1 MKALALGLALLVPV
15 AAADAPP
22 RQAAAPAASEKGKA
36 VFQQAC
42 ATCHMM
48 DDSGVPNMQPSLD
61 GGNKTVQ
68 GNPDVLIALVLKGAE
83 GVLPAKRER
92 YVNQMPA
99 FDTLADDEIAAV
111 LTYVRS
117 SFGNKAPAVTVKQ
130 VAAVRAKR

>member
-22 RQAAAPAASEKGKA
+22 RNAPAPATSEKGKA
-36 VFQQAC
+36 VFQQTC
-42 ATCHMM
+42 ATCHML
-48 DDSGVPNMQPSLD
+48 DGSGVPNMQPSLD

-68 GNPDVLIALVLKGAE
+68 GNPEVLITLLLKGA
-83 GVLPAKRER
+83 GAVMPAKRAR
-92 YVNQMPA
+92 YVNQMPS